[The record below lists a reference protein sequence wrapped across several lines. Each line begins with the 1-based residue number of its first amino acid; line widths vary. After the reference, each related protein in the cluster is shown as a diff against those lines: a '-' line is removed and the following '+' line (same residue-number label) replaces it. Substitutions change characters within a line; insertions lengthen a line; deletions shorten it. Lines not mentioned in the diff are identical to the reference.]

1 MGYNKQDYIRIKAE
15 FSEKYLEAQARAT
28 ERRMELYARLPEV
41 RRIDAAL
48 SRTGMDVLA
57 VINGGEKDAEEKIAA
72 IRRRNDALLRE
83 RQVLLT
89 GNGFPADY
97 SDIRYECEKCGDT
110 GFVDTKMC
118 DCMRRAL
125 IEAGYESSGLG
136 SLIRTQSFENFSLQY
151 YQGGS
156 ADGERMAKAVSGL
169 KRFADGFGRDTYQN
183 YLLIGGTGLGKTHLS
198 TAVAKTVI
206 ERGFDVLYVTAV
218 SMFRDF
224 EAKQFDKGVGVKID
238 PERYEEADLLII
250 DDLGT
255 EMTNQFTLS
264 CLYDVINV
272 RINRHR
278 STFINTNLAFR
289 ELETRYHER
298 ITSRLFG
305 EYQPILFKGTDIR
318 RQKIQKS
325 TSTQSK

>member
-1 MGYNKQDYIRIKAE
+1 MGYNKQDYIRVKAE
-15 FSEKYLEAQARAT
+15 FSEKYLAAQARAT
-28 ERRMELYARLPEV
+28 ERRMEVYARVPEV
-41 RRIDAAL
+41 RSIDAVL

-57 VINGGEKDAEEKIAA
+57 AINGAQKDAEEKIAQ
-72 IRRRNDALLRE
+72 IRARNDELLKQRAALL
-83 RQVLLT
+83 VAAGL
-89 GNGFPADY
+89 PADY
-97 SDIRYECEKCGDT
+97 SDVRYECEKCGDT
-110 GFVDTKMC
+110 GFVNTKMC

-136 SLIRTQSFENFSLQY
+136 ALIRTQSFENFSFQY
-151 YQGGS
+151 YREGG
-156 ADGERMAKAVSGL
+156 ADADMIQKSVAGL
-169 KRFADGFGRDTYQN
+169 KRFSDEFGRETYRN

-198 TAVAKTVI
+198 TAVAKNVI

-218 SMFRDF
+218 SMVRDF

-255 EMTNQFTLS
+255 EMTNQFTLT
-264 CLYDVINV
+264 CLYDVINE

-278 STFINTNLAFR
+278 STIINTNLAFR
-289 ELETRYHER
+289 ELEARYHER

-305 EYQPILFKGTDIR
+305 EYQPILFKGIDIR
-318 RQKIQKS
+318 KQKIQRN
-325 TSTQSK
+325 QA

>member
-1 MGYNKQDYIRIKAE
+1 MGYNKQDYVRVKAE
-15 FSEKYLEAQARAT
+15 FSKKYLAAQTRAS
-28 ERRMELYARLPEV
+28 ERRMELYARVPEV
-41 RRIDAAL
+41 RQIDTAL

-57 VINGGEKDAEEKIAA
+57 VINGAQKDTEERIAQ
-72 IRRRNDALLRE
+72 IRARNDELLRKRAALLAAAG
-83 RQVLLT
+83 L
-89 GNGFPADY
+89 PADY
-97 SDIRYECEKCGDT
+97 SDVRYECEKCGDT

-118 DCMRRAL
+118 DCMKRAL

-136 SLIRTQSFENFSLQY
+136 ALIRTQSFENFSLRY
-151 YQGGS
+151 YCDGG
-156 ADGERMAKAVSGL
+156 ADAQMMERSVAGL
-169 KRFADGFGRDTYQN
+169 KRFAEGFGRDTYQN
-183 YLLIGGTGLGKTHLS
+183 YLFMGPTGLGKTHLS

-218 SMFRDF
+218 AMVRDF
-224 EAKQFDKGVGVKID
+224 EAKQFDKGVGVKIA

-255 EMTNQFTLS
+255 EFTNQFTLS
-264 CLYDVINV
+264 CLYDVINE

-278 STFINTNLAFR
+278 STVINTNLSFR
-289 ELETRYHER
+289 DLEARYQER

-318 RQKIQKS
+318 KQKIQKG
-325 TSTQSK
+325 K

>member
-15 FSEKYLEAQARAT
+15 FSRKYLEAQANAN

-41 RRIDAAL
+41 RELDRVL

-57 VINGGEKDAEEKIAA
+57 VINGGEKDAEARIAQ
-72 IRRRNDALLRE
+72 IRARNDELLRKRDALL
-83 RQVLLT
+83 LAAGLPT
-89 GNGFPADY
+89 DY
-97 SDIRYECEKCGDT
+97 SDVRYECEKCGDT

-118 DCMRRAL
+118 DCMKRAL

-136 SLIRTQSFENFSLQY
+136 ALIRSQSFENFSLRY
-151 YQGGS
+151 YQ
-156 ADGERMAKAVSGL
+156 DGAGAELMAKSVTGL
-169 KRFADGFGRDTYQN
+169 KRFAEEFGRETYCN
-183 YLLIGGTGLGKTHLS
+183 YLFIGGTGLGKTHLS
-198 TAVAKTVI
+198 TAVAKAVI

-218 SMFRDF
+218 GMARDF
-224 EAKQFDKGVGVKID
+224 EAKQFDKGVGMKHD

-264 CLYDVINV
+264 CLYDVLNE

-278 STFINTNLAFR
+278 STIINTNLSSK
-289 ELETRYHER
+289 ELEARYHER
-298 ITSRLFG
+298 ITSRLLG

-318 RQKIQKS
+318 RQKIQRG
-325 TSTQSK
+325 